1 MRKCFRVVAALAAV
15 TVMTMTSVITS
26 GASGWKQDSNGWW
39 FENADGTYVSNM
51 WKQIDGKW
59 YTFDNHG
66 YMRTGW
72 FQENQTWY
80 YLDNSGEMQTGWV
93 KENGKWYYLNNS
105 GAMQT
110 GWIKESGKWYY
121 LNSSGV
127 MQTGWIK
134 ENAKWYY
141 LAIDGSCYINTI
153 TPDGYIVNANGEW
166 IEFDFL
172 EDYDVEENYETK
184 KESTKK
190 EESVTKPEETT
201 TEEETITKP
210 EEETTEE
217 ETTTKPEET
226 TTEEETTTKLEETT
240 EEETTTKPEETTT
253 EEETTTKPEET
264 TTEEE
269 TTTKPEE
276 TTTETE
282 LSELKVYNAIIS
294 KKSEYPEGKK
304 WTNDNFYK
312 WKGGIYSGGYG
323 CVGFAFL
330 LSDAA
335 FGDLPAKKYEKYDA
349 SAIKVGDIIRINND
363 THSVIVLTVDE
374 NGVTVAEG
382 NYNSSIHWGRS
393 FTHEQLSNATYIL
406 TRY

>member
-1 MRKCFRVVAALAAV
+1 
-15 TVMTMTSVITS
+15 
-26 GASGWKQDSNGWW
+26 
-39 FENADGTYVSNM
+39 M

-93 KENGKWYYLNNS
+93 KEHGKWYYLNNS

-190 EESVTKPEETT
+190 EESV
-201 TEEETITKP
+201 
-210 EEETTEE
+210 
-217 ETTTKPEET
+217 
-226 TTEEETTTKLEETT
+226 
-240 EEETTTKPEETTT
+240 TKPEETTT